1 MYKKRFCKVLEQ
13 IRASYTQPRMRI
25 HIFALLSVSCIQKK
39 NTQMILFKKLYRI
52 IFRTLQKVLRIMF
65 MEKRLESYRE

>member
-1 MYKKRFCKVLEQ
+1 MLEQ

-39 NTQMILFKKLYRI
+39 NTQMILFKTLYRI
-52 IFRTLQKVLRIMF
+52 IFRTLQKSTENYVHGKALR
-65 MEKRLESYRE
+65 EL